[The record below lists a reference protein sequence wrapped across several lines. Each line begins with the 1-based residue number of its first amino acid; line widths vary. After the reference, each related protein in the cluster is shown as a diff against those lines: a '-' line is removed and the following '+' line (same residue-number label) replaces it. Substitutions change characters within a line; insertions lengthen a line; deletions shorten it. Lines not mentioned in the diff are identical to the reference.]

1 MQEYEAW
8 IKSDD
13 DPQLLN
19 APFVSQWITL
29 IDEASAKFGKRFNIA
44 ENVEQWFKD
53 AGFED
58 VRDDKHIVYFSATY
72 YKPFYVNP
80 MNDTDSYWH
89 VVSRSEIKRDWT
101 IPARADV

>member
-19 APFVSQWITL
+19 APFVLQWLQL
-29 IDEASAKFGKRFNIA
+29 IDEASVKFGKRFNIA

-58 VRDDKHIVYFSATY
+58 VRDDRYKVYVPLFA
-72 YKPFYVNP
+72 
-80 MNDTDSYWH
+80 
-89 VVSRSEIKRDWT
+89 IT
-101 IPARADV
+101 ISVLITFLMQTPIGAWPLAPE

>member
-19 APFVSQWITL
+19 APFVLQWLRL

-44 ENVEQWFKD
+44 ENVEQWFKE

-58 VRDDKHIVYFSATY
+58 VRDDRYVVYFSAIYSQT
-72 YKPFYVNP
+72 
-80 MNDTDSYWH
+80 S
-89 VVSRSEIKRDWT
+89 SC
-101 IPARADV
+101 